1 MCLLVVYIAS
11 SSVIPTLAVELPLE
25 LPVGPRYIRAKESR
39 FISSVLNVQAHGSR
53 SGCFS
58 AVKLAS
64 AASLVQQD
72 APAPVRR
79 RGLGAAHGRK

>member
-1 MCLLVVYIAS
+1 MY
-11 SSVIPTLAVELPLE
+11 ELHSTTEAHGRLRTDARDLGGAA

-79 RGLGAAHGRK
+79 RGLGAAHG